1 MTVAFNRTDTW
12 LDGLVGSPAL
22 PKALGSQVAVAHV
35 WDAALSASSRGAAGE
50 QLSEY
55 GTARLASARD
65 RVSQAVAVRFSAVP
79 AGSPARGQYALAR
92 SDGAG
97 LTVLGSRRLGLRTKC
112 IGRMRAAPCAA
123 AVAPGGYRGESGFV
137 PSRIGAA
144 EAEGAVWVDVGTAAE
159 ERVNRPGEMNLVV
172 LSSPA
177 YGPP

>member
-1 MTVAFNRTDTW
+1 M
-12 LDGLVGSPAL
+12 
-22 PKALGSQVAVAHV
+22 
-35 WDAALSASSRGAAGE
+35 
-50 QLSEY
+50 Y
-55 GTARLASARD
+55 GTRHSARAPEGPQGSSSPSTGRARLASARD

-97 LTVLGSRRLGLRTKC
+97 LTVLGSRRLGLRTKRG

-123 AVAPGGYRGESGFV
+123 AVAPGGYRGEGGFV

-172 LSSPA
+172 LSSPG